1 MGREGTILLLTCV
14 CLNSGCVVLSSQAAH
29 AREKGADLPPRHR
42 RRRRPRSR
50 TFACPP
56 RWSRCTTTLNSSL
69 SCTRATRMSSPFAAT
84 CPSPSSAFSPRT
96 TSTLHANKLNILEGS
111 VTFSATSSPA
121 VTSSSPAVTSWE
133 EDKER
138 QFLVVHLDREMKVGE
153 RYTLSL
159 NFTGPLKD
167 DLHGLYLSSYER
179 GNKTM

>member
-1 MGREGTILLLTCV
+1 MCRFVIPGGACAGGEGGRL
-14 CLNSGCVVLSSQAAH
+14 
-29 AREKGADLPPRHR
+29 
-42 RRRRPRSR
+42 
-50 TFACPP
+50 
-56 RWSRCTTTLNSSL
+56 TTTPQTPKKTKVKDVRLPTSVEPL
-69 SCTRATRMSSPFAAT
+69 YYDLELQPFMYSGN
-84 CPSPSSAFSPRT
+84 PDEFSFRGYVSVAILCHQPT
-96 TSTLHANKLNILEGS
+96 DNVTLHANKLNILEGS

-121 VTSSSPAVTSWE
+121 VTSSSPAMTSWE

-153 RYTLSL
+153 RYTLTL